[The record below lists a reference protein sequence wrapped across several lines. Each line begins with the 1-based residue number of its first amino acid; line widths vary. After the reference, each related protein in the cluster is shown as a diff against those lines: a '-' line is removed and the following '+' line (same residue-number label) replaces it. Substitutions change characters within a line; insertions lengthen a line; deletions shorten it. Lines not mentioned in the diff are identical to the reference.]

1 MKRSIWRSLVGVV
14 ACTAALAIPLSGGTW
29 LSAVWFSACG
39 AGGTQGHGAAAAEL
53 DDAGLSKMSEAA
65 RRGYKFLTEKPYLQ
79 PDFDESVFDQAW
91 TTWPQPLRSQ
101 AEKATPAE
109 RRQMAFVRYGL
120 TPRPGDASGKPLQ
133 YVVGADGQW
142 TMNCFACHSGR
153 VAGRVVPGLPNAHY
167 ALETLTEETRT
178 VKVNVGKTLSRM
190 DVGSVFMPLGTTDG
204 TTNAVMFGVALMAY
218 RDADLN
224 VYADRPVPKMVHHDM
239 DAIPWW
245 HFRKRDMLYIDGF
258 APRTHRG
265 LMQFMMIRQNG
276 PEKFREWEPDFKD
289 VYQFLMELRPP
300 KYPYPIDA
308 KLAASGEAA
317 FNRVCAECHGTY
329 GERETYPKRIVPI
342 AEVGTD
348 RVRLDSLSAEHRRG
362 YGASW
367 FNNYGEKAVVE
378 SPGGYLAPPLD
389 GVWASAPYL
398 HNGSVPTL
406 WHLLHPERR
415 PTVWTRSAEGYDS
428 ERVGLEHEALAELPA
443 RTLTRPERRRYFDT
457 RRFGKSAAG
466 HDYPNELSE
475 EEKRAVLEYLKTL

>member
-1 MKRSIWRSLVGVV
+1 
-14 ACTAALAIPLSGGTW
+14 
-29 LSAVWFSACG
+29 
-39 AGGTQGHGAAAAEL
+39 
-53 DDAGLSKMSEAA
+53 MSEAA

-109 RRQMAFVRYGL
+109 RRQLAFLRYGL
-120 TPRPGDASGKPLQ
+120 TPRPGDSSGKPLQ
-133 YVVGADGQW
+133 YVVGGDGQW

-224 VYADRPVPKMVHHDM
+224 VYVDRPVPKMVHHDM

-300 KYPYPIDA
+300 KYPYPIDIE
-308 KLAASGEAA
+308 LAASGEAA

-329 GERETYPKRIVPI
+329 G
-342 AEVGTD
+342 
-348 RVRLDSLSAEHRRG
+348 
-362 YGASW
+362 
-367 FNNYGEKAVVE
+367 
-378 SPGGYLAPPLD
+378 
-389 GVWASAPYL
+389 
-398 HNGSVPTL
+398 
-406 WHLLHPERR
+406 
-415 PTVWTRSAEGYDS
+415 
-428 ERVGLEHEALAELPA
+428 
-443 RTLTRPERRRYFDT
+443 
-457 RRFGKSAAG
+457 
-466 HDYPNELSE
+466 
-475 EEKRAVLEYLKTL
+475 